1 VQMALEAAG
10 FVEITRGQ
18 MGDWVAL
25 RARRR

>member
-1 VQMALEAAG
+1 MALEAAG

-25 RARRR
+25 RARR